1 MQPIADRDLNERSK
15 LGAIIYTI
23 AWFLIV
29 SFTSIEEVS
38 PEIAYGIGGWLIIM
52 SCVRLLMSV
61 TFHPLYQRSPALWRA
76 LFLISLIVSAGPFS
90 FFCAWTVMHSS
101 LGLHAMITLLPLIM
115 IAAGGVYSLTPNRI
129 FFVIFTLILLGPQM
143 YIFLPGQVNESY
155 EIFIMLV
162 VYTTFVLSVSRNATH
177 DYIALLAEKQKEH
190 ARAVE
195 LKMAMDE
202 VASASKAKSEFLSKM
217 SHELRTPMNA
227 ILGFSQVLEVS
238 DDISHDDRD
247 SAKQIKLAGEYL
259 LGLINNVLDLAKIDS
274 GRLSLKLEEVN
285 LSQIVDECIKLVA
298 NVDKEKQIII
308 NKNIPVET
316 LIHAD
321 ASRIKQVIFNL
332 LENAIEYNVSHG
344 EINIF
349 TTEPVLEDHIKLN
362 VVDTGKGISE
372 DRLPNLFH
380 AFDRIDIEHQDTE
393 GAGVGLAIAAG
404 LVNLMGG
411 RIGASSIV
419 GEGSTFWVE
428 LPAAP
433 SDSLSSL

>member
-1 MQPIADRDLNERSK
+1 
-15 LGAIIYTI
+15 
-23 AWFLIV
+23 
-29 SFTSIEEVS
+29 
-38 PEIAYGIGGWLIIM
+38 
-52 SCVRLLMSV
+52 
-61 TFHPLYQRSPALWRA
+61 
-76 LFLISLIVSAGPFS
+76 
-90 FFCAWTVMHSS
+90 
-101 LGLHAMITLLPLIM
+101 
-115 IAAGGVYSLTPNRI
+115 
-129 FFVIFTLILLGPQM
+129 
-143 YIFLPGQVNESY
+143 
-155 EIFIMLV
+155 MLV

-177 DYIALLAEKQKEH
+177 DYIALLSEKQKEH

>member
-1 MQPIADRDLNERSK
+1 
-15 LGAIIYTI
+15 
-23 AWFLIV
+23 
-29 SFTSIEEVS
+29 
-38 PEIAYGIGGWLIIM
+38 
-52 SCVRLLMSV
+52 
-61 TFHPLYQRSPALWRA
+61 
-76 LFLISLIVSAGPFS
+76 
-90 FFCAWTVMHSS
+90 
-101 LGLHAMITLLPLIM
+101 
-115 IAAGGVYSLTPNRI
+115 
-129 FFVIFTLILLGPQM
+129 
-143 YIFLPGQVNESY
+143 
-155 EIFIMLV
+155 
-162 VYTTFVLSVSRNATH
+162 
-177 DYIALLAEKQKEH
+177 
-190 ARAVE
+190 
-195 LKMAMDE
+195 
-202 VASASKAKSEFLSKM
+202 
-217 SHELRTPMNA
+217 
-227 ILGFSQVLEVS
+227 
-238 DDISHDDRD
+238 
-247 SAKQIKLAGEYL
+247 
-259 LGLINNVLDLAKIDS
+259 
-274 GRLSLKLEEVN
+274 VN

-362 VVDTGKGISE
+362 VVDTGTGISE

-380 AFDRIDIEHQDTE
+380 AFDRVDIEHQDTE